1 MASRAS
7 PACLALHARR
17 SVALTDFFSTLPA
30 QPAGSVETY
39 QKTPSSHADHFD
51 VELLFHIMFG
61 RKIAV
66 NVIQGGG
73 VKVPF
78 STLFAYLRLYVFH
91 KVESVF
97 QPMLALDLFF
107 LVFPPQ
113 NSQVMAPPLVH
124 TP

>member
-1 MASRAS
+1 MDRETPSAF
-7 PACLALHARR
+7 LARLAPW
-17 SVALTDFFSTLPA
+17 SVALTDFFSILPA
-30 QPAGSVETY
+30 QPTDSVEAH
-39 QKTPSSHADHFD
+39 QKTPSSHADHFN

-66 NVIQGGG
+66 NVIQCGG
-73 VKVPF
+73 VKVPL
-78 STLFAYLRLYVFH
+78 STLFAYLRLHVFH

-97 QPMLALDLFF
+97 QPMLALDLFS
-107 LVFPPQ
+107 LVSPPQ